1 MANCIICKEQV
12 DWTLVVEEMEDILR
26 QADTLGMESLTEQ
39 EQVVCEGLVCSF
51 ACYEEV
57 D

>member
-1 MANCIICKEQV
+1 MSVCIICKEQV
-12 DWTLVVEEMEDILR
+12 DWMLVKEEFEEVLR

-51 ACYEEV
+51 DCYEEV

>member
-12 DWTLVVEEMEDILR
+12 DWSQVVEEFEDVLR

-51 ACYEEV
+51 DCYEEV
-57 D
+57 S